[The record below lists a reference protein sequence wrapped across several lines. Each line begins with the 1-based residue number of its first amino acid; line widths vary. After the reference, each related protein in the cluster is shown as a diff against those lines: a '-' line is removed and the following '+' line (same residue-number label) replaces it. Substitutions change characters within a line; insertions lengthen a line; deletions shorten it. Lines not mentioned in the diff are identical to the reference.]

1 LVFLQLDKKVN
12 YLYRIKKDET
22 GLERISETPIQNK
35 GRISR
40 DGEWVL
46 ATVAEGNVAIPVHG
60 GSTRKIPFGMWSL
73 DGRFF
78 YLQPL
83 ASNATASGGRTYV
96 IPVTSGNPLPDLSE
110 SESDWAKLPGVQI
123 IPHGAV
129 SPGPDPSMY
138 IFTRTDLMR
147 NLFRIP
153 LH

>member
-12 YLYRIKKDET
+12 FLYRIKKDGT
-22 GLERISETPIQNK
+22 GLERITETPIQNI
-35 GRISR
+35 GRLSR

-46 ATVAEGNVAIPVHG
+46 ASVTEGQIAIPVHG
-60 GSTRKIPFGMWSL
+60 GATRKIPGGLWSL

-96 IPVTSGNPLPDLSE
+96 IPVPPGKVLPDLPAL
-110 SESDWAKLPGVQI
+110 ESDWAKLPGVQI

-138 IFTRTDLMR
+138 IFTRTELMR